1 MNMVVAMAI
10 GVVMVV
16 VVVVVVML
24 VMLMA
29 MVVMLMVMVVV
40 VAFNVGGV
48 DCAVMHLT
56 ISAFCSVICC
66 VTHSKLAFVA
76 GSLRPNSALRTKG
89 CILRDL

>member
-1 MNMVVAMAI
+1 MVVAMAI
-10 GVVMVV
+10 GVVT

-24 VMLMA
+24 VMMMA
-29 MVVMLMVMVVV
+29 MVVVVMVMLVV

-76 GSLRPNSALRTKG
+76 GSLRSNSALRTKG
-89 CILRDL
+89 FILRAL